1 MARMERSRGA
11 CCLRMAWDMLVTFG
25 GLWVQFPQVVPAST
39 VTPPGEGPAP
49 RHPERLCPERPLTP
63 VERRLRE
70 ELRS

>member
-1 MARMERSRGA
+1 
-11 CCLRMAWDMLVTFG
+11 MLVTFG